1 MNSAEAAVHADKLT
15 ARACARFADSL
26 LPALPMDGL
35 AVVLLDPEKETS
47 RVVFSMGGT
56 HQNGSSPGCGS
67 GGAAPVSMGD
77 GPPMCIPLQGR
88 EGELGAVLY
97 RGPNAGNYG
106 PDEDA
111 LIRRSADRLAEILEN
126 IQLRQR
132 LDRMAEE
139 SQALDRIGEAV
150 SSGLTLD
157 RVFRRFAHEIKGML
171 DIHCLRIYVAD
182 PCSGRLILACRF
194 GAGARASS
202 LELEPNPD
210 LAEIGLPLR
219 ESSLLSPIVQDLLP
233 STREDLPERQDGP
246 WQLSVIAVPVE
257 FGGAVI
263 GAVVAENRRTGAFG
277 PENHK
282 LLRRAAALLAASIAR
297 EALSTP
303 VIPPA
308 VDSEFMNEI
317 ARALAASRH
326 LEDVLPALASA
337 LGKNLSFDGV
347 TLAWIDPNGWRIHT
361 IHARPG
367 NEEPVA
373 IPAQDFPVAIH
384 TQVLFQGQCIG
395 MMDLWRREGEA
406 FAPRE
411 QEFLDYLGLQMAPL
425 VQNARL
431 RELAQRQAYRLTQLK
446 QTECSLS
453 PFRDLDTV
461 VREAVEEAARLGD
474 ALWAEL
480 YLYQEQTLSFHRAAA
495 TGVDDGGPPETAN
508 QQTASLVESCF
519 HSGGARVLRGTPGI
533 WGVGNRKRGIG
544 EAADGDTHN
553 ILGLPLQTVEGTTGV
568 LVLGGRL
575 GQDWSEAEVILLEV
589 FAGNV
594 AEAIGEARYAQE
606 QGWDG
611 SRKRLE
617 SLRRDL
623 LTDVAGSIR
632 QPLTS
637 IKGYADSLVHSE
649 VAWPEELRR
658 EFLET
663 IGQQAD
669 RLDRVVSDLLIPTR
683 WESGAVM
690 LDEAV
695 FTVKGL
701 LDHVA
706 VELEKE
712 PLRCPVMFR
721 CEPTLSPVLVDPQR
735 MVQVILWLLQA
746 ADERLGPDKTLRVE
760 GDWDDGRPRITVGVD
775 VEGSPDNKRGLV
787 STSGSNGAGNLRDD
801 WQEDDLRLVACRH
814 ILEGH
819 GVTLQV
825 AASPD
830 ARELF
835 RFTLPLAPN

>member
-1 MNSAEAAVHADKLT
+1 MDSAEAAVHADELT

-56 HQNGSSPGCGS
+56 HQNGSSPGLGS

-150 SSGLTLD
+150 SSGRPLD

-171 DIHCLRIYVAD
+171 DYHCLRIYVAD
-182 PCSGRLILACRF
+182 PCSGQLILACRF

-202 LELEPNPD
+202 LELDANPD
-210 LAEIGLPLR
+210 FAEIGLPLR
-219 ESSLLSPIVQDLLP
+219 ESPLLSPIVQDLLP

-263 GAVVAENRRTGAFG
+263 GAVVAENRRTGAFW

-367 NEEPVA
+367 NEEPVG

-453 PFRDLDTV
+453 PCRDLDTV

-480 YLYQEQTLSFHRAAA
+480 
-495 TGVDDGGPPETAN
+495 
-508 QQTASLVESCF
+508 
-519 HSGGARVLRGTPGI
+519 
-533 WGVGNRKRGIG
+533 
-544 EAADGDTHN
+544 
-553 ILGLPLQTVEGTTGV
+553 
-568 LVLGGRL
+568 
-575 GQDWSEAEVILLEV
+575 
-589 FAGNV
+589 
-594 AEAIGEARYAQE
+594 
-606 QGWDG
+606 
-611 SRKRLE
+611 
-617 SLRRDL
+617 
-623 LTDVAGSIR
+623 
-632 QPLTS
+632 
-637 IKGYADSLVHSE
+637 
-649 VAWPEELRR
+649 
-658 EFLET
+658 
-663 IGQQAD
+663 
-669 RLDRVVSDLLIPTR
+669 
-683 WESGAVM
+683 
-690 LDEAV
+690 
-695 FTVKGL
+695 
-701 LDHVA
+701 
-706 VELEKE
+706 
-712 PLRCPVMFR
+712 
-721 CEPTLSPVLVDPQR
+721 
-735 MVQVILWLLQA
+735 
-746 ADERLGPDKTLRVE
+746 
-760 GDWDDGRPRITVGVD
+760 
-775 VEGSPDNKRGLV
+775 
-787 STSGSNGAGNLRDD
+787 
-801 WQEDDLRLVACRH
+801 
-814 ILEGH
+814 
-819 GVTLQV
+819 
-825 AASPD
+825 
-830 ARELF
+830 
-835 RFTLPLAPN
+835 